1 MDNCFIELTINVDS
15 KSADI
20 LSDVFFDLNVLSVY
34 IEDADAGTAD
44 EEPIFGEP
52 GMIVEG
58 LWKHSKVIVLVNNST
73 DITKL
78 ISDAKLNS
86 GIDFNYATKNIADE
100 DWVRLTQSQFQPI
113 KIHDDFYIVPSW
125 HDIPPNINHSIVLDP
140 GLAFGTGSH
149 ATTFMCLEWLSNNV
163 TSSSCVLDYGCGSG
177 ILAITAKIFGANKV
191 YGVDIDEQAIIASND
206 NATNNKVNINFS
218 TPDKLPEESFDI
230 VVANILSNPLRF
242 LAPALAKYS
251 KSKLILSGILELQ
264 SEELSEIYSQWFNV
278 KTAQC
283 SDGWVLLEC
292 TKC

>member
-52 GMIVEG
+52 GMVAEG

-73 DITKL
+73 DIYKL

-86 GIDFNYATKNIADE
+86 GLDFSYATKKVADE

-113 KIHDDFYIVPSW
+113 KINDDFYIVPSW

-149 ATTFMCLEWLSNNV
+149 ATTFMCLEWLSKNV
-163 TSSSCVLDYGCGSG
+163 TSSSSVLDYGCGSG
-177 ILAITAKIFGANKV
+177 ILAITAKILGADTV
-191 YGVDIDEQAIIASND
+191 HGVDIDEQAIIASNG
-206 NATNNKVNINFS
+206 NATNNKVNIKFS
-218 TPDKLPEESFDI
+218 TPDKLPEASVDI

-242 LAPALAKYS
+242 LAPALAKHS
-251 KSKLILSGILELQ
+251 KSKLILSGILESQ
-264 SEELSEIYSQWFNV
+264 SEELSEIYRQWFNV
-278 KTAQC
+278 KTVQC
-283 SDGWVLLEC
+283 RDGWVLLEC

>member
-20 LSDVFFDLNVLSVY
+20 LSDVFFNLNVLSVY

-73 DITKL
+73 DIYKL

-86 GIDFNYATKNIADE
+86 GLDFNYATKKVADE

-113 KIHDDFYIVPSW
+113 RINDDFYIVPSW
-125 HDIPPNINHSIVLDP
+125 HDIPPNINYSIVLDP

-149 ATTFMCLEWLSNNV
+149 ATTFMCLEWLSKNV
-163 TSSSCVLDYGCGSG
+163 TSSSSVLDYGCGSG
-177 ILAITAKIFGANKV
+177 ILAITAKIFGADKV

-206 NATNNKVNINFS
+206 NAISNKVNIKFS
-218 TPDKLPEESFDI
+218 TPDKLPEASFDI

-242 LAPALAKYS
+242 LAPALAKHS
-251 KSKLILSGILELQ
+251 KSKLILSGILESQ
-264 SEELSEIYSQWFNV
+264 SEELSKIYRQWFNV
-278 KTAQC
+278 KTAQ
-283 SDGWVLLEC
+283 SRDGWVLLEC